1 MVAMPLRTQHIPVM
15 PAEVLDALRPRLA
28 LVSAGYR
35 SSYGHPHPDVRAR
48 LRARGVPLFN
58 TADHGVLRLDMR
70 AAGPRLVLGRESAP
84 RWWRE

>member
-1 MVAMPLRTQHIPVM
+1 R
-15 PAEVLDALRPRLA
+15 

-35 SSYGHPHPDVRAR
+35 SSYGHPHPDVLAR

-58 TADHGVLRLDMR
+58 TADHGALHMEMR
-70 AAGPRLVLGRESAP
+70 ADGPHLMLSREDAP